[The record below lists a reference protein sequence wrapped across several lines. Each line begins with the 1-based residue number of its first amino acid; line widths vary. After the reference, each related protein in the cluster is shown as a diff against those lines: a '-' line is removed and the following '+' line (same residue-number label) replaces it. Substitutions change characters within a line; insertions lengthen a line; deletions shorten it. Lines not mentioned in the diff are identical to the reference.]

1 MIVYNVYV
9 YMYNKTKFFYKNVFY
24 FIKQYT
30 FYSILYEVNA
40 MYATG
45 VPAES

>member
-1 MIVYNVYV
+1 M
-9 YMYNKTKFFYKNVFY
+9 YMYICIIKQKNYKNVFY

-30 FYSILYEVNA
+30 FYSILYEANA